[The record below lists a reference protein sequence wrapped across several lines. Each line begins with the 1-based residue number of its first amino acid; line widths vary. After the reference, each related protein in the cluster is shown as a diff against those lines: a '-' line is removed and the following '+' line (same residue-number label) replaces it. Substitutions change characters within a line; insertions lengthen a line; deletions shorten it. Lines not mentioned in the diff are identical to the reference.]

1 MTETLASVEAK
12 YAKQLMEQEHISE
25 QEMNALSAMHRAN
38 VEQDN
43 SRMESEAEH
52 KKAWL
57 DFFGKI
63 LAAGITGGIAA
74 GVNYATRKDMR
85 SMLGDVTKFEETGSY
100 TSSAG
105 KGLVHKLMDIYR
117 LD

>member
-12 YAKQLMEQEHISE
+12 YAKQLMEQERISE

-38 VEQDN
+38 IEQEN
-43 SRMESEAEH
+43 ALIESKAEN

-57 DFFGKI
+57 DFLGKI
-63 LAAGITGGIAA
+63 LAAGVTGGIAA
-74 GVNYATRKDMR
+74 GINYATRKDMNR
-85 SMLGDVTKFEETGSY
+85 MLGDVTKFEETGSY

-105 KGLVHKLMDIYR
+105 KGLVHKIMDIYR

>member
-12 YAKQLMEQEHISE
+12 YAKQLMEQERISE
-25 QEMNALSAMHRAN
+25 QEMNALSAMHRVN

-43 SRMESEAEH
+43 YRMESEAER

-74 GVNYATRKDMR
+74 GINYATRRDAR
-85 SMLGDVTKFEETGSY
+85 SMLNDINKFEETGTY
-100 TSSAG
+100 TSTTG
-105 KGLVHKLMDIYR
+105 KGLARKLIDIYR